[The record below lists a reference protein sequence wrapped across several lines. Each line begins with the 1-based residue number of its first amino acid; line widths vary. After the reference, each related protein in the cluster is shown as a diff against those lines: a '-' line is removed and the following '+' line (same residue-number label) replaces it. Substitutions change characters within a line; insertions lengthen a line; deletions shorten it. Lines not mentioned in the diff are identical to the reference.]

1 MDPEREPVDSD
12 LVDAGAADVF
22 QSRRDDRSRR
32 RELIP
37 VVAAVSAGGALGAG
51 ARYATTLSWPTAQ
64 AAFPATVFAVNVLG
78 CALIGILMVSVVQL
92 WPHRR
97 LLRPFLGTGVLGGF
111 TTFSTYAVDVQ
122 QLATAG
128 QVGTAVAYLLFT
140 PILAVLAAT
149 LTARATRR
157 LITWRSA

>member
-1 MDPEREPVDSD
+1 ME
-12 LVDAGAADVF
+12 DAVAADVF
-22 QSRRDDRSRR
+22 ESRRDGRSPR

-51 ARYATTLSWPTAQ
+51 ARYAATLSRPTAQ
-64 AAFPATVFAVNVLG
+64 AAFPATTLAVNVFG
-78 CALIGILMVSVVQL
+78 SALIGILMVSVVQL

-97 LLRPFLGTGVLGGF
+97 LVRLFLGTGVLGGF

-128 QVGTAVAYLLFT
+128 QVGMAAAYLLLT

-149 LTARATRR
+149 LTARATGRV
-157 LITWRSA
+157 ITWRSA